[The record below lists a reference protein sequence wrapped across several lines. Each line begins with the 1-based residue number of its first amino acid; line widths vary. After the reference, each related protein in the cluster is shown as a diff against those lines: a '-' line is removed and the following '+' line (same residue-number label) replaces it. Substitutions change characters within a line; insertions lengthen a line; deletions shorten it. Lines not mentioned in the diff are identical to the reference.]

1 MSRKDEL
8 LDAALTLLGTQGARG
23 LTHRAV
29 DTAAGLPAGSTSN
42 YFRTAEALFDAV
54 VERFAYRER
63 QNWEEIALAMSPT
76 TPAELAEA
84 MTRFIHESLSSQR
97 PLTLARYAT
106 LVEAAVRPSLRPRLM
121 ATGTRVSQYFTNWL
135 RIVGVPDPEAAL
147 PIVANYLVGL
157 VLHQLAYPRPDFD
170 PRPGLEHLLG
180 ALMEPSPGAHGSSA
194 GAHGSSPSAHGSSP
208 STHGIEVE
216 SS

>member
-1 MSRKDEL
+1 MGRREDI
-8 LDAALTLLGTQGARG
+8 LDAAITLLGAQGVRA

-42 YFRTAEALFDAV
+42 YFRTTDALFDAV
-54 VERFAYRER
+54 AERFADRER
-63 QNWEEIALAMSPT
+63 QNWEEIALTMSPT

-84 MTRFIHESLSSQR
+84 MAVFVHASVETERT
-97 PLTLARYAT
+97 LTLARYAV

-121 ATGTRVSQYFTNWL
+121 ATGARVNQYFTNWL
-135 RIVGVPDPEAAL
+135 RIAGVADPEAAL

-170 PRPGLEHLLG
+170 PLPGLENLIRTLS
-180 ALMEPSPGAHGSSA
+180 AEGS
-194 GAHGSSPSAHGSSP
+194 GDRP
-208 STHGIEVE
+208 
-216 SS
+216 